1 MNKANI
7 PISEGRLQRAS
18 QNQEF
23 YISKFRQVLLRH
35 GLTMSLIC
43 LGCVL
48 FPSVLVAL
56 FSSIDNLF
64 LNINRYAI
72 ASVSLGLFM
81 FLYLRFISR
90 KLNYRQIFWI
100 GYLFLISIVEEI
112 GFRLSLPILFSEF
125 FFKEY
130 SFLIGIVLSNLLF
143 ASLHYFTLRWK
154 LKACIFTFLGG
165 IGLSRLLYETG
176 DITLVVMVH
185 LVVTFLNTP
194 SAPEQVNAEY
204 QKNLS

>member
-1 MNKANI
+1 MNKSNI

-18 QNQEF
+18 QNQEV
-23 YISKFRQVLLRH
+23 YISKFSQVLLRH

-43 LGCVL
+43 LGCML
-48 FPSVLVAL
+48 FPSVLVTL

-72 ASVSLGLFM
+72 ASMSLGLFM

-130 SFLIGIVLSNLLF
+130 SFLIGIFLSNLIF

-165 IGLSRLLYETG
+165 IGLSRLFYETG
-176 DITLVVMVH
+176 DITLVVLVH

-194 SAPEQVNAEY
+194 SAPEQVNTEY

>member
-1 MNKANI
+1 
-7 PISEGRLQRAS
+7 
-18 QNQEF
+18 
-23 YISKFRQVLLRH
+23 
-35 GLTMSLIC
+35 
-43 LGCVL
+43 
-48 FPSVLVAL
+48 
-56 FSSIDNLF
+56 
-64 LNINRYAI
+64 
-72 ASVSLGLFM
+72 M
-81 FLYLRFISR
+81 FFYLRFISR